1 LLRNDFGRHGVE
13 KMASLG
19 ENIGYDASM
28 FPHHKEA
35 IMIFSQEQALLKAQA
50 DLQDLVTFARQAASE
65 GTRIDRVERE
75 LMRRLL
81 GLGLTL
87 LRLFI
92 AEQGDGDLGAELP
105 AADGHTLRRL
115 PAPHDRRYVSIF
127 GELLISRAA
136 YGSREGRAI
145 ERVPLDERLGLP
157 AGDFSYVLE
166 DWAQR
171 FCLKGS
177 FAEAAES
184 LETILGL
191 RLGSRTLEHMNQ
203 AVAGFVPPF
212 RDAAEAPPA
221 DEEGPILVVTADGK
235 GVPMRRP
242 AGDGPR
248 RHHRRTKGEKAN
260 KKQMA
265 CVGAVYSIEP
275 FVRTADEI
283 LDEVLRDRRGEDR
296 PEPAHKHVWAELSRD
311 LDGEPLSAKDAVF
324 AALFDDLNLRNAG
337 YDRPV
342 VCLMDGERALWEA
355 QRVYFPE
362 AVGVLDL
369 YHVLERLWTAA
380 HCFHRE
386 GSDEAERF
394 VEDRLRGLLEG
405 RVGYVIGGL
414 RQRLTKHAL
423 TGARRKALES
433 VITYLESNREHMRYD
448 EYIAAGYPIG
458 SGVAEGACRHLVKDR
473 MEQSGMRWTVSG
485 AQAMLHVRATY
496 LNGQWDEF
504 IEDRVAREQIR
515 LYGEIAA

>member
-1 LLRNDFGRHGVE
+1 
-13 KMASLG
+13 MASLR
-19 ENIGYDASM
+19 ENMGYYATM
-28 FPHHKEA
+28 FSGHKEA
-35 IMIFSQEQALLKAQA
+35 VMIFSPEQALLKAQA
-50 DLQDLVTFARQAASE
+50 DLNDLVSFARQAADDGS
-65 GTRIDRVERE
+65 RIDQVERE

-81 GLGLTL
+81 ALGLNL
-87 LRLFI
+87 LQLFI
-92 AEQGDGDLGAELP
+92 AEHGDGDLGEEFP
-105 AADGHTLRRL
+105 AQDGHTLRRL
-115 PAPHDRRYVSIF
+115 RGPHDRRYVSIF
-127 GELLISRAA
+127 GELSITRAV
-136 YGSREGRAI
+136 YGSREGQRI

-184 LETILGL
+184 LETLLGL
-191 RLGSRTLEHMNQ
+191 RLGSRTLEHMNEGL
-203 AVAGFVPPF
+203 AGFVVPF
-212 RDAAEAPPA
+212 RDAVEPPPA
-221 DEEGPILVVTADGK
+221 AEEGPILVVTADGK

-242 AGDGPR
+242 AQDGPR

-265 CVGAVYSIEP
+265 CVGAVYSIKP
-275 FVRTADEI
+275 FVRTADDI
-283 LDEVLRDRRGEDR
+283 LDEVLRKRRRDER
-296 PEPAHKHVWAELSRD
+296 PEPAHKHVWAEMSRD
-311 LDGEPLSAKDAVF
+311 LDGEPLSAKDATF
-324 AALFDDLNLRNAG
+324 GALFDDLNLRNAG
-337 YDRPV
+337 HDRPV

-369 YHVLERLWTAA
+369 FHVLERLWTAA

-386 GSDEAERF
+386 GSEEAEQF
-394 VEDRLRGLLEG
+394 VEDRLRSLLEG

-414 RQRLTKHAL
+414 RQRLTKHGL
-423 TGARRKALES
+423 TGSRRKTLES
-433 VITYLESNREHMRYD
+433 AITYLENNRGQMRYD

-496 LNGQWDEF
+496 LNDQWDEF
-504 IEDRVAREQIR
+504 IEDRIVREQSR
-515 LYGEIAA
+515 LYGKAVA